1 MWINLNASQS
11 SVNQILLGYMQG
23 ASNNVDETIDG
34 LMLNTDNSMLY
45 SLLNNK
51 EYVIQGRALPFFDD
65 DIVPLGFKSTS
76 VDNYNISIEN
86 FDGLFENQEIYLK
99 DNYLNVLHD
108 LKQGNYT
115 FSSNAGTFND
125 RFEVVYKNNSTLNE
139 DNVTNIDFTKIYSSK
154 EGIQIS
160 SSKEIKSIIVYD
172 VLGKVIYQNQA
183 VNKNEL
189 TINSITANNQAL
201 IVKVFDNQGNSN
213 IQKIIY

>member
-1 MWINLNASQS
+1 
-11 SVNQILLGYMQG
+11 MQG

-125 RFEVVYKNNSTLNE
+125 RFEVV
-139 DNVTNIDFTKIYSSK
+139 
-154 EGIQIS
+154 
-160 SSKEIKSIIVYD
+160 
-172 VLGKVIYQNQA
+172 
-183 VNKNEL
+183 
-189 TINSITANNQAL
+189 
-201 IVKVFDNQGNSN
+201 
-213 IQKIIY
+213 

>member
-1 MWINLNASQS
+1 
-11 SVNQILLGYMQG
+11 MQG

>member
-125 RFEVVYKNNSTLNE
+125 RFEVV
-139 DNVTNIDFTKIYSSK
+139 
-154 EGIQIS
+154 
-160 SSKEIKSIIVYD
+160 
-172 VLGKVIYQNQA
+172 
-183 VNKNEL
+183 
-189 TINSITANNQAL
+189 
-201 IVKVFDNQGNSN
+201 
-213 IQKIIY
+213 

>member
-1 MWINLNASQS
+1 
-11 SVNQILLGYMQG
+11 MQG

-139 DNVTNIDFTKIYSSK
+139 DNVTNIDFTKISSSK

>member
-1 MWINLNASQS
+1 
-11 SVNQILLGYMQG
+11 MQG

-201 IVKVFDNQGNSN
+201 IVKVSDNQGGN
-213 IQKIIY
+213 KA

>member
-1 MWINLNASQS
+1 
-11 SVNQILLGYMQG
+11 MQG

-160 SSKEIKSIIVYD
+160 SSIEINSVIVYD

-183 VNKNEL
+183 LNTNEL

-201 IVKVFDNQGNSN
+201 IVKVSDNQGGN
-213 IQKIIY
+213 KA